1 MAYTINLTDGT
12 IFAVVADGTINTDSS
27 QTLVGKNYAG
37 YGEFLNE
44 NFIRM
49 LENASN
55 TSAPGA
61 PLQGQLW
68 YDQTNNI
75 IKVYN
80 GTVFKTLSGATAST
94 STPTS
99 NVSGDLWFDT
109 TNDQLKAYNGSSF
122 ITIGPASTS
131 GQGTSGAIVTTI
143 TDNVASD
150 HVVVQM
156 YANSVI
162 VGIWS
167 KDPTFTPGASISGF
181 ATIGPGLNM
190 STTVSNAVF
199 NGTAT
204 NADKLDTLDSLS
216 FMRSD
221 AATSNNTSIS
231 ILADTGLYVGGDS
244 DGRVYVSGTDVR
256 LENATS
262 DGDLVLRVND
272 GGVTTT
278 AITIDGA
285 TSIVNIPTSLVTTG
299 NITGGN
305 LITAGALSSASYI
318 ATGNITGGNLNTGA
332 QVVATGN
339 VTGGNLNTGGK
350 VVATGAVQGGSLT
363 DGTLTIT
370 SGTITSGVAATFSG
384 NVTGGNLNT
393 GAQVVATGNIT
404 GGNVTTA
411 GIVTVNS
418 GDAVTAIINGGTDGV
433 GNIGSSSKG
442 FNTIHAL
449 ATSAQYADMA
459 ERFHADDEYAPGT
472 IVELGGVNEITL
484 CQDDLSNTVFGVVST
499 KAAYLMNGGAGT
511 NATHPPIAMSGRVPV
526 NVMGFIT
533 KGDRLVSAGNG
544 VARSANLD
552 EATAFNVIGRAL
564 ESKTDEGLGSVEA
577 IVKIV

>member
-1 MAYTINLTDGT
+1 MSYTINLTDGT

-37 YGEFLNE
+37 YGEFINE
-44 NFIRM
+44 NYVRL

-61 PLQGQLW
+61 PLTGQLW
-68 YDQTNNI
+68 WDKTNNVM
-75 IKVYN
+75 KVYN
-80 GTVFKTLSGATAST
+80 GTVFKVISAATASA
-94 STPTS
+94 SQPSS
-99 NVSGDLWFDT
+99 NVTGDLWFDT

-131 GQGTSGAIVTTI
+131 GEGTSGAIVTTI
-143 TDNVASD
+143 TDSAPGSD
-150 HVVVQM
+150 HVIVQM
-156 YANSVI
+156 YVNNVI
-162 VGIWS
+162 VSIFS
-167 KDPTFTPGASISGF
+167 KDATFTPAAAISGF

-204 NADKLDTLDSLS
+204 NADTLDTLNSTS

-231 ILADTGLYVGGDS
+231 VLSDTGLYVGGDS
-244 DGRVYVSGTDVR
+244 DGRMFVSGTDVYVA
-256 LENATS
+256 NQTQ
-262 DGDLVLRVND
+262 DGDTIFQVND

-278 AITIDGA
+278 ALTIDGA
-285 TSIVNIPTSLVTTG
+285 TAGLV
-299 NITGGN
+299 
-305 LITAGALSSASYI
+305 AP
-318 ATGNITGGNLNTGA
+318 
-332 QVVATGN
+332 
-339 VTGGNLNTGGK
+339 K
-350 VVATGAVQGGSLT
+350 
-363 DGTLTIT
+363 TLTIN
-370 SGTITSGVAATFSG
+370 SG
-384 NVTGGNLNT
+384 N
-393 GAQVVATGNIT
+393 
-404 GGNVTTA
+404 
-411 GIVTVNS
+411 
-418 GDAVTAIINGGTDGV
+418 AVTAIINGGTNGV
-433 GNIGSSSKG
+433 GNIGASGQG

-459 ERFHADDEYAPGT
+459 ERFHADAEYTSGT
-472 IVELGGVNEITL
+472 VVELGGENEITL
-484 CQDDLSNTVFGVVST
+484 CQDELSNSVFGVVST

-511 NATHPPIAMSGRVPV
+511 NETHPPIAMTGRVPV

-552 EATAFNVIGRAL
+552 ETTAFNVIGRAL
-564 ESKTDEGLGSVEA
+564 ESKTDEGIGSVEA